1 MIEPKTTNI
10 ERITINTTNDLLIFK
25 ILNDKSIK
33 YRRFSS
39 IMRGFLDN
47 KFLLIII
54 LITSCN
60 QTPNFNSDLEDNSQ
74 KIIEA
79 IFEVPL
85 VLEEEF
91 KKENNLDDWSE
102 LIRLEYNI
110 LSTANSISGYLEND
124 FNYITEILNTLSN
137 SSDQISSSEFLLYND
152 RPEIKGRIKLLNIQ
166 IQKTNLN
173 INDWDKEK
181 GLEELDKIF
190 KFYNYLINT
199 IMTILNENL
208 IS

>member
-1 MIEPKTTNI
+1 MI
-10 ERITINTTNDLLIFK
+10 L
-25 ILNDKSIK
+25 
-33 YRRFSS
+33 
-39 IMRGFLDN
+39 FLDN

-54 LITSCN
+54 LITSCI

-137 SSDQISSSEFLLYND
+137 S
-152 RPEIKGRIKLLNIQ
+152 
-166 IQKTNLN
+166 
-173 INDWDKEK
+173 
-181 GLEELDKIF
+181 
-190 KFYNYLINT
+190 
-199 IMTILNENL
+199 
-208 IS
+208 

>member
-1 MIEPKTTNI
+1 
-10 ERITINTTNDLLIFK
+10 
-25 ILNDKSIK
+25 
-33 YRRFSS
+33 
-39 IMRGFLDN
+39 MRAFLDK

-60 QTPNFNSDLEDNSQ
+60 QTPNVNPNLIEIEE

-79 IFEVPL
+79 VYETPIT
-85 VLEEEF
+85 LEDDF

-102 LIRLEYNI
+102 LIQLEYYI
-110 LSTANSISGYLEND
+110 LSLANSISGYLEND
-124 FNYITEILNTLSN
+124 FNYLTEILNTLSN
-137 SSDQISSSEFLLYND
+137 FSDQISSSEFQLYND
-152 RPEIKGRIKLLNIQ
+152 RPEIKGRTKLLNIQ

-173 INDWDKEK
+173 IKDWDKKK

-199 IMTILNENL
+199 IMSILNDNL
-208 IS
+208 II

>member
-1 MIEPKTTNI
+1 
-10 ERITINTTNDLLIFK
+10 
-25 ILNDKSIK
+25 
-33 YRRFSS
+33 
-39 IMRGFLDN
+39 MRGFLDN

-110 LSTANSISGYLEND
+110 LSTSNSISGYLEND

-173 INDWDKEK
+173 INDWEKEK

-199 IMTILNENL
+199 IITILNENL

>member
-1 MIEPKTTNI
+1 
-10 ERITINTTNDLLIFK
+10 
-25 ILNDKSIK
+25 
-33 YRRFSS
+33 
-39 IMRGFLDN
+39 MRGFLDN

-137 SSDQISSSEFLLYND
+137 SSNQISSSEFLLYND

-173 INDWDKEK
+173 IKDLDKEK

>member
-1 MIEPKTTNI
+1 
-10 ERITINTTNDLLIFK
+10 
-25 ILNDKSIK
+25 
-33 YRRFSS
+33 
-39 IMRGFLDN
+39 MRGFLDN

-173 INDWDKEK
+173 IKDLDKEK
-181 GLEELDKIF
+181 GLEEIDKIF

>member
-1 MIEPKTTNI
+1 
-10 ERITINTTNDLLIFK
+10 
-25 ILNDKSIK
+25 
-33 YRRFSS
+33 
-39 IMRGFLDN
+39 MRAFLDK

-60 QTPNFNSDLEDNSQ
+60 QIPDENSNLIEIEENTIEVVYEIPITLEDD
-74 KIIEA
+74 
-79 IFEVPL
+79 
-85 VLEEEF
+85 F
-91 KKENNLDDWSE
+91 KQENNLDDWSE

-110 LSTANSISGYLEND
+110 LSLANSISGYLEND
-124 FNYITEILNTLSN
+124 FNYLTEILNNLS
-137 SSDQISSSEFLLYND
+137 SFSDQISSSEFQLYND

-173 INDWDKEK
+173 IKDWDKKK
-181 GLEELDKIF
+181 GLAELDKIF

-199 IMTILNENL
+199 IMSILNDNL

>member
-1 MIEPKTTNI
+1 
-10 ERITINTTNDLLIFK
+10 
-25 ILNDKSIK
+25 
-33 YRRFSS
+33 
-39 IMRGFLDN
+39 MRGFLDN

-199 IMTILNENL
+199 IITILNENL

>member
-1 MIEPKTTNI
+1 
-10 ERITINTTNDLLIFK
+10 
-25 ILNDKSIK
+25 
-33 YRRFSS
+33 
-39 IMRGFLDN
+39 MRGFLDN

-60 QTPNFNSDLEDNSQ
+60 QTPNFNSDLENNSQ

-181 GLEELDKIF
+181 GLEEIDKIF

-199 IMTILNENL
+199 IITILNENL

>member
-1 MIEPKTTNI
+1 MT
-10 ERITINTTNDLLIFK
+10 
-25 ILNDKSIK
+25 
-33 YRRFSS
+33 
-39 IMRGFLDN
+39 GFLDN

-199 IMTILNENL
+199 IITILNENL

>member
-1 MIEPKTTNI
+1 
-10 ERITINTTNDLLIFK
+10 
-25 ILNDKSIK
+25 
-33 YRRFSS
+33 
-39 IMRGFLDN
+39 MRAFLDK

-60 QTPNFNSDLEDNSQ
+60 QIPDENSNLIEIEEETIEVVYEIPITLEDD
-74 KIIEA
+74 
-79 IFEVPL
+79 
-85 VLEEEF
+85 F
-91 KKENNLDDWSE
+91 KQENNLDDWSE

-110 LSTANSISGYLEND
+110 LSLANSISGYLEND
-124 FNYITEILNTLSN
+124 FNYLTEILNNLS
-137 SSDQISSSEFLLYND
+137 SLSDQISSSEFQLYND

-173 INDWDKEK
+173 IKDWDKKK

-199 IMTILNENL
+199 IMSILNDNL
-208 IS
+208 IF

>member
-1 MIEPKTTNI
+1 
-10 ERITINTTNDLLIFK
+10 
-25 ILNDKSIK
+25 
-33 YRRFSS
+33 
-39 IMRGFLDN
+39 MRGFLDN

-110 LSTANSISGYLEND
+110 LSTSNSISGYLEND

-199 IMTILNENL
+199 IITILNENL

>member
-1 MIEPKTTNI
+1 
-10 ERITINTTNDLLIFK
+10 
-25 ILNDKSIK
+25 
-33 YRRFSS
+33 
-39 IMRGFLDN
+39 MRGFLDN

-173 INDWDKEK
+173 INDWEKEK

-199 IMTILNENL
+199 IITILNENL

>member
-1 MIEPKTTNI
+1 
-10 ERITINTTNDLLIFK
+10 
-25 ILNDKSIK
+25 
-33 YRRFSS
+33 
-39 IMRGFLDN
+39 MRGFLDN

-173 INDWDKEK
+173 IKDLDKEK

-199 IMTILNENL
+199 IMTIVNENL

>member
-1 MIEPKTTNI
+1 
-10 ERITINTTNDLLIFK
+10 
-25 ILNDKSIK
+25 
-33 YRRFSS
+33 
-39 IMRGFLDN
+39 MRGFLDN

-173 INDWDKEK
+173 IKDLDKEK